1 MTLLSYLE
9 MYKREPWLSL
19 QAVASAAFIFAL
31 LFAALYLKE
40 ILRWVEGVL

>member
-19 QAVASAAFIFAL
+19 QVVGSIAFIFAL
-31 LFAALYLKE
+31 FFAALYLKE
-40 ILRWVEGVL
+40 ILLWLSEVL